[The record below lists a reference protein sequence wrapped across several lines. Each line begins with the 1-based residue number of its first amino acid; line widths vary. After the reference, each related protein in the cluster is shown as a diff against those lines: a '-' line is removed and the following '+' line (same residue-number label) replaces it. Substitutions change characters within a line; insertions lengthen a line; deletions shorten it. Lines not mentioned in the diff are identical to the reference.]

1 MSENIVHRYTK
12 GRTREIGASCR
23 PPWRGA
29 ETQAHHPAR
38 RRRRAPAAGRA
49 SRPLPAEWTTVRRTA
64 RADAD
69 HPCGTASRVRAPPRD
84 GGRTPRRS
92 RSASVVRSAPPTA
105 AAPPPRRPPSRSRCP
120 APGRRVAF
128 EFLEHAALRGGRA
141 VVDPPGD
148 HSGHGCSR
156 SCVPRCASEPPRF
169 SSAAPTA
176 ADPFT
181 CRPPAPAP
189 AGDLPIRAACSATGS
204 WNSANAGR
212 RTPRR
217 AWPTSPRR
225 GCR

>member
-29 ETQAHHPAR
+29 ETQAHHLAR

-92 RSASVVRSAPPTA
+92 RSASAVRSALPTA
-105 AAPPPRRPPSRSRCP
+105 AAPPPRRPPSRSRGP

-148 HSGHGCSR
+148 HSGHGCCLR
-156 SCVPRCASEPPRF
+156 VTRAVAGRGPNYRPCPPP
-169 SSAAPTA
+169 AQPAP
-176 ADPFT
+176 
-181 CRPPAPAP
+181 RPPDTFASGAV
-189 AGDLPIRAACSATGS
+189 D
-204 WNSANAGR
+204 GR
-212 RTPRR
+212 RLPNLLQGQFT
-217 AWPTSPRR
+217 
-225 GCR
+225 GCRRREARP